1 MRETEFN
8 EFVLPHLK
16 KSSRGPS
23 KKISFF
29 KLFHYILKLIHIGC
43 QWQEIPIA
51 KDSNGKPEIHY
62 TSIFKAFSFWI
73 KHGCFDKIFEASVL
87 KLFKAG
93 MLDTSVLQVMVHVLL
108 LKKGDNLGYNGHKR
122 TKGDKVV

>member
-1 MRETEFN
+1 M
-8 EFVLPHLK
+8 
-16 KSSRGPS
+16 
-23 KKISFF
+23 
-29 KLFHYILKLIHIGC
+29 HIGC

-73 KHGCFDKIFEASVL
+73 KHGCFDKIFETSVL

-93 MLDTSVLQVMVHVLL
+93 MLDTSVLHGDGTSCTTA
-108 LKKGDNLGYNGHKR
+108 KKG
-122 TKGDKVV
+122 VII